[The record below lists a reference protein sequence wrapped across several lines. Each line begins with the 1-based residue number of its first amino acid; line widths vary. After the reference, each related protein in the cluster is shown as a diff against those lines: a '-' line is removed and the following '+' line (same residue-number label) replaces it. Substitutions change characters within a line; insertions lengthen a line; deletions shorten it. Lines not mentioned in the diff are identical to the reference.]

1 MCTCPFLSV
10 QFVKLAS
17 LPSWR
22 RISSALDVTSRFI
35 RHVHSSA
42 SGLLESFTRQVSC
55 ETPLNAVGVVLTNMK
70 ILFPE
75 RTKLYKISFISSS
88 RGYLKVRPR
97 FVGAVGKRT
106 ITKLS
111 LSLWCIASRVAAR
124 RWDETEAGLLRR
136 ESCAGTGGSGGDVQH
151 SRGWNHQSVHTVL
164 REEQVSQSFLIFIRT
179 SCENCSCGM
188 GC

>member
-1 MCTCPFLSV
+1 MSTAQHQVCN
-10 QFVKLAS
+10 KG
-17 LPSWR
+17 
-22 RISSALDVTSRFI
+22 FI
-35 RHVHSSA
+35 
-42 SGLLESFTRQVSC
+42 RQVSC

-106 ITKLS
+106 ITKRALS

-179 SCENCSCGM
+179 SCENCSCWM
-188 GC
+188 GRWWKVAAETGVKTMRDAAVRSRPGRAMK